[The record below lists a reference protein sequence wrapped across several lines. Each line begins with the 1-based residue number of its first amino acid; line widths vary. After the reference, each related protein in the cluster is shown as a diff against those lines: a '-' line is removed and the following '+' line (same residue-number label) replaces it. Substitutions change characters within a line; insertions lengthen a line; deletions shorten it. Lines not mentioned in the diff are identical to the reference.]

1 MLIKEIYF
9 YLITLLTF
17 FLIKEIDSVEL
28 YQISILIYY
37 IYILIKSY
45 NIDRS
50 NIFMF
55 LFLHSLFI
63 FMYGRTVLLPLI
75 FKIHLNSDW
84 FLHLNY
90 STKDYIYIYQ
100 MLLLNLLGIDLGIKI
115 WKSYLELK
123 KRDMKIAEQ

>member
-123 KRDMKIAEQ
+123 EKKIKRKK